1 MNDRRLF
8 DEMYEMTV
16 SEIMDSKTISLED
29 KDEFFEEIQLTLME
43 KFDYVMYGK
52 VFKFSEEANGNITIY
67 ASFGG
72 LLFSITGQPNTL
84 TSFEIDERIY
94 LLIKKITK

>member
-8 DEMYEMTV
+8 DGMYEMTV

-43 KFDYVMYGK
+43 KFDE
-52 VFKFSEEANGNITIY
+52 SEYEQDFFDNEDY
-67 ASFGG
+67 Y
-72 LLFSITGQPNTL
+72 
-84 TSFEIDERIY
+84 D
-94 LLIKKITK
+94 

>member
-43 KFDYVMYGK
+43 KFDE
-52 VFKFSEEANGNITIY
+52 SEYEQDFLTTKIITI
-67 ASFGG
+67 
-72 LLFSITGQPNTL
+72 
-84 TSFEIDERIY
+84 
-94 LLIKKITK
+94 K

>member
-1 MNDRRLF
+1 MTDRRLF

-43 KFDYVMYGK
+43 R
-52 VFKFSEEANGNITIY
+52 
-67 ASFGG
+67 
-72 LLFSITGQPNTL
+72 
-84 TSFEIDERIY
+84 IDESEY
-94 LLIKKITK
+94 EKDFFFFFYY

>member
-43 KFDYVMYGK
+43 KFDE
-52 VFKFSEEANGNITIY
+52 SEYEQDFFDSEDY
-67 ASFGG
+67 Y
-72 LLFSITGQPNTL
+72 
-84 TSFEIDERIY
+84 D
-94 LLIKKITK
+94 

>member
-1 MNDRRLF
+1 MNGRRLF

-43 KFDYVMYGK
+43 KFDE
-52 VFKFSEEANGNITIY
+52 SEY
-67 ASFGG
+67 AQDMQDF
-72 LLFSITGQPNTL
+72 FDN
-84 TSFEIDERIY
+84 EDY
-94 LLIKKITK
+94 YD

>member
-29 KDEFFEEIQLTLME
+29 KDEFFEEIQFFLR
-43 KFDYVMYGK
+43 
-52 VFKFSEEANGNITIY
+52 
-67 ASFGG
+67 
-72 LLFSITGQPNTL
+72 
-84 TSFEIDERIY
+84 IDESEY
-94 LLIKKITK
+94 EKDFFDNEDYYD

>member
-8 DEMYEMTV
+8 DEMYGMTV

-43 KFDYVMYGK
+43 KFDE
-52 VFKFSEEANGNITIY
+52 SEYEQDFFDNEDY
-67 ASFGG
+67 Y
-72 LLFSITGQPNTL
+72 
-84 TSFEIDERIY
+84 D
-94 LLIKKITK
+94 

>member
-43 KFDYVMYGK
+43 KFVESEYEQDFFDNEDYY
-52 VFKFSEEANGNITIY
+52 
-67 ASFGG
+67 
-72 LLFSITGQPNTL
+72 
-84 TSFEIDERIY
+84 D
-94 LLIKKITK
+94 

>member
-43 KFDYVMYGK
+43 KFDE
-52 VFKFSEEANGNITIY
+52 SEYEQDFFDNQDY
-67 ASFGG
+67 Y
-72 LLFSITGQPNTL
+72 
-84 TSFEIDERIY
+84 D
-94 LLIKKITK
+94 

>member
-43 KFDYVMYGK
+43 K
-52 VFKFSEEANGNITIY
+52 
-67 ASFGG
+67 
-72 LLFSITGQPNTL
+72 
-84 TSFEIDERIY
+84 IDESEY
-94 LLIKKITK
+94 EKDFFDNEDYYD

>member
-43 KFDYVMYGK
+43 K
-52 VFKFSEEANGNITIY
+52 
-67 ASFGG
+67 
-72 LLFSITGQPNTL
+72 
-84 TSFEIDERIY
+84 IDEY
-94 LLIKKITK
+94 EYKKDFFNNEDYYD

>member
-1 MNDRRLF
+1 MNGRRLF

-43 KFDYVMYGK
+43 KFDESEYEQDFFDNEDYYV
-52 VFKFSEEANGNITIY
+52 
-67 ASFGG
+67 
-72 LLFSITGQPNTL
+72 
-84 TSFEIDERIY
+84 
-94 LLIKKITK
+94 

>member
-29 KDEFFEEIQLTLME
+29 KDEFFEEIQLSLIE
-43 KFDYVMYGK
+43 KFDE
-52 VFKFSEEANGNITIY
+52 SEYEQDFFDNEDY
-67 ASFGG
+67 Y
-72 LLFSITGQPNTL
+72 
-84 TSFEIDERIY
+84 D
-94 LLIKKITK
+94 

>member
-16 SEIMDSKTISLED
+16 SEIMDSKTISLYD

-43 KFDYVMYGK
+43 R
-52 VFKFSEEANGNITIY
+52 
-67 ASFGG
+67 
-72 LLFSITGQPNTL
+72 
-84 TSFEIDERIY
+84 IDESEY
-94 LLIKKITK
+94 EKDFFDNEDYYD

>member
-43 KFDYVMYGK
+43 KFDE
-52 VFKFSEEANGNITIY
+52 SEYEQDFFDNGDY
-67 ASFGG
+67 Y
-72 LLFSITGQPNTL
+72 
-84 TSFEIDERIY
+84 D
-94 LLIKKITK
+94 

>member
-29 KDEFFEEIQLTLME
+29 KDEFFEEIRLTLME
-43 KFDYVMYGK
+43 KFDE
-52 VFKFSEEANGNITIY
+52 SEY
-67 ASFGG
+67 AQDMQDF
-72 LLFSITGQPNTL
+72 FDN
-84 TSFEIDERIY
+84 EDY
-94 LLIKKITK
+94 YD

>member
-29 KDEFFEEIQLTLME
+29 KDEFFEEIRLTLME
-43 KFDYVMYGK
+43 KFDE
-52 VFKFSEEANGNITIY
+52 SEYEQDFFDNEDY
-67 ASFGG
+67 Y
-72 LLFSITGQPNTL
+72 
-84 TSFEIDERIY
+84 D
-94 LLIKKITK
+94 

>member
-1 MNDRRLF
+1 MNGRRLF

-43 KFDYVMYGK
+43 KFDE
-52 VFKFSEEANGNITIY
+52 SEYKQDFFDNEDY
-67 ASFGG
+67 Y
-72 LLFSITGQPNTL
+72 
-84 TSFEIDERIY
+84 D
-94 LLIKKITK
+94 

>member
-43 KFDYVMYGK
+43 KFDE
-52 VFKFSEEANGNITIY
+52 SEYEQDFVDNEDY
-67 ASFGG
+67 Y
-72 LLFSITGQPNTL
+72 
-84 TSFEIDERIY
+84 D
-94 LLIKKITK
+94 

>member
-8 DEMYEMTV
+8 AEMYEMTV

-43 KFDYVMYGK
+43 KFDE
-52 VFKFSEEANGNITIY
+52 SEYEQDFFDNEDY
-67 ASFGG
+67 Y
-72 LLFSITGQPNTL
+72 
-84 TSFEIDERIY
+84 D
-94 LLIKKITK
+94 

>member
-43 KFDYVMYGK
+43 KFDE
-52 VFKFSEEANGNITIY
+52 SEYEQDFFDNENY
-67 ASFGG
+67 Y
-72 LLFSITGQPNTL
+72 
-84 TSFEIDERIY
+84 D
-94 LLIKKITK
+94 

>member
-43 KFDYVMYGK
+43 R
-52 VFKFSEEANGNITIY
+52 
-67 ASFGG
+67 
-72 LLFSITGQPNTL
+72 
-84 TSFEIDERIY
+84 IDESEY
-94 LLIKKITK
+94 EKDFFDNEDYYD

>member
-43 KFDYVMYGK
+43 KFDE
-52 VFKFSEEANGNITIY
+52 SEYKQDFFDNEDY
-67 ASFGG
+67 Y
-72 LLFSITGQPNTL
+72 
-84 TSFEIDERIY
+84 D
-94 LLIKKITK
+94 

>member
-16 SEIMDSKTISLED
+16 SVIMDSKTISLED

-43 KFDYVMYGK
+43 R
-52 VFKFSEEANGNITIY
+52 
-67 ASFGG
+67 
-72 LLFSITGQPNTL
+72 
-84 TSFEIDERIY
+84 IDESEY
-94 LLIKKITK
+94 EKDFFDNEDYYD

>member
-43 KFDYVMYGK
+43 KFDESEYEQDFFDNEDYYG
-52 VFKFSEEANGNITIY
+52 
-67 ASFGG
+67 
-72 LLFSITGQPNTL
+72 
-84 TSFEIDERIY
+84 
-94 LLIKKITK
+94 

>member
-1 MNDRRLF
+1 MNGRRLF

-43 KFDYVMYGK
+43 KFDE
-52 VFKFSEEANGNITIY
+52 SEYEQDFLTTKTIT
-67 ASFGG
+67 
-72 LLFSITGQPNTL
+72 
-84 TSFEIDERIY
+84 
-94 LLIKKITK
+94 TK

>member
-29 KDEFFEEIQLTLME
+29 KDEFFEEIQLTPME
-43 KFDYVMYGK
+43 KFDE
-52 VFKFSEEANGNITIY
+52 SEYEQDFFDNEDY
-67 ASFGG
+67 Y
-72 LLFSITGQPNTL
+72 
-84 TSFEIDERIY
+84 D
-94 LLIKKITK
+94 

>member
-16 SEIMDSKTISLED
+16 SEIMNSKTISLED

-43 KFDYVMYGK
+43 KFDE
-52 VFKFSEEANGNITIY
+52 SEYEQDFFDNEDY
-67 ASFGG
+67 Y
-72 LLFSITGQPNTL
+72 
-84 TSFEIDERIY
+84 D
-94 LLIKKITK
+94 

>member
-29 KDEFFEEIQLTLME
+29 KDEFFKEIQLTLIE
-43 KFDYVMYGK
+43 KFDE
-52 VFKFSEEANGNITIY
+52 SEYEQDFFDNEDY
-67 ASFGG
+67 Y
-72 LLFSITGQPNTL
+72 
-84 TSFEIDERIY
+84 D
-94 LLIKKITK
+94 

>member
-29 KDEFFEEIQLTLME
+29 KDEFFEEIQLTLIE
-43 KFDYVMYGK
+43 KFDE
-52 VFKFSEEANGNITIY
+52 SEYEQDFFDNEDY
-67 ASFGG
+67 Y
-72 LLFSITGQPNTL
+72 
-84 TSFEIDERIY
+84 D
-94 LLIKKITK
+94 

>member
-43 KFDYVMYGK
+43 KFDESEYKQDFFDNEDYYG
-52 VFKFSEEANGNITIY
+52 
-67 ASFGG
+67 
-72 LLFSITGQPNTL
+72 
-84 TSFEIDERIY
+84 
-94 LLIKKITK
+94 

>member
-8 DEMYEMTV
+8 DEMYEMIV

-43 KFDYVMYGK
+43 KFDE
-52 VFKFSEEANGNITIY
+52 SEYEQDFFDNEDY
-67 ASFGG
+67 Y
-72 LLFSITGQPNTL
+72 
-84 TSFEIDERIY
+84 D
-94 LLIKKITK
+94 